1 MILDYRPSA
10 SQCSICHLPILSLLL
25 HRGLVDTRNQMV
37 RDQRRQLKLE
47 ESRQKKEKHK
57 NERVLET
64 FKSAVEVVTPHSSIV
79 ISPSQKSMAQTE
91 YESPPPTHF
100 STTPVS
106 SWYCPATTGVSTSSQ
121 HSPGQTPSSNNPISQ
136 SESVSRGMP
145 NSDLE
150 MKFYSEANLS
160 FSEAAVHSHYNMA
173 ASALETDS
181 NTQQSLMAKSY
192 RVMSVGSKNLTR
204 RPHYQLTQEHNIIV
218 SMQQRLRLKIA
229 KKNR

>member
-1 MILDYRPSA
+1 
-10 SQCSICHLPILSLLL
+10 
-25 HRGLVDTRNQMV
+25 MV
-37 RDQRRQLKLE
+37 RDQRRQLRLE

-91 YESPPPTHF
+91 YESPPPIHV

-106 SWYCPATTGVSTSSQ
+106 SWYCPAATGMSTSSQ
-121 HSPGQTPSSNNPISQ
+121 HSPGQTPSSNNRLSQ
-136 SESVSRGMP
+136 SESVSRGLP

-150 MKFYSEANLS
+150 MKFYSEPNLS

-173 ASALETDS
+173 ASVVETDS
-181 NTQQSLMAKSY
+181 ITQPSLMAKSY
-192 RVMSVGSKNLTR
+192 RAMPGESRNFTR
-204 RPHYQLTQEHNIIV
+204 RPRYQLTPEHNTIV

-229 KKNR
+229 KKSR